1 MPRSGEEVT
10 SSAPN
15 KEGERR
21 EYPLEKGNLVQGA
34 CKAVAIT
41 QRRRS
46 QRRRVVRDAE
56 IGRLWALHNQ
66 RFGDQSEREVLGR
79 RQLAGD
85 AGEDGELR
93 TSEPRRG
100 HMIDRDGQEN
110 EKQRGNQ

>member
-46 QRRRVVRDAE
+46 QRRRVVRNAE
-56 IGRLWALHNQ
+56 IGRLGPPQ
-66 RFGDQSEREVLGR
+66 PEVWGSVR
-79 RQLAGD
+79 KG
-85 AGEDGELR
+85 GPGKE
-93 TSEPRRG
+93 TVSW
-100 HMIDRDGQEN
+100 
-110 EKQRGNQ
+110 